1 MTDAVPLTRPAPAVG
16 APARTDQSVRAAV
29 ESRLRAR
36 YASERRFVWAGRI
49 AILTALAFLAVLL
62 TSIVAQG
69 ASTFWTHSM
78 AVAVRLDP
86 ERIDRRDVQG
96 ANYNLMVADAVMAKL
111 GLVDDEYGTVSD
123 EMRMLISG
131 DLGDQ
136 LREIVRDDPG
146 AIGRTVTVRGPASD
160 DADLYFKGQVDTAAP
175 EDERRLND
183 RQIAWLERLKVDGAV
198 QSGFNTDFF
207 TRSDSTEP
215 EQAGVLGAVV
225 GSALML
231 IVTALLSVPIGVM
244 AAVYLEEFAPRNR
257 FTDLIEVNINNLA
270 AVPSIVYGL
279 LGLAL
284 FINWLGLPRSTPI
297 VGGLVLAL
305 MALPTIII
313 ATRSSLK
320 AVPPSIR
327 EAALGVGAS
336 RTQAVFHHVLP
347 LAMPGV
353 LTGTIISLAHALG
366 ETAPLL
372 LIGMIA
378 FNPAVPSGFAD
389 SATVL
394 PVQVFIWENASER
407 AFHERTAAAIMVLLA
422 FMIVMNMA
430 AIVLRR
436 RFERRW

>member
-1 MTDAVPLTRPAPAVG
+1 MTDSVLDPAAGVGHIETSRIKAVV
-16 APARTDQSVRAAV
+16 Q
-29 ESRLRAR
+29 SRLKGRHAR
-36 YASERRFVWAGRI
+36 EQRFQWYGRI
-49 AILTALAFLAVLL
+49 AILTALTFLVVLL
-62 TSIVAQG
+62 GSILLQG
-69 ASTFWTHSM
+69 ASAFWAHRMSVP
-78 AVAVRLDP
+78 VALSAD
-86 ERIDRRDVQG
+86 RIDRNDLQG
-96 ANYNLMVADAVMAKL
+96 ANYDLIIAEALLARLGETDDDLGTLSGEMRNLVSSDL
-111 GLVDDEYGTVSD
+111 GFDLLDRLRIDPGLLGTTVTLEGPVSD
-123 EMRMLISG
+123 
-131 DLGDQ
+131 
-136 LREIVRDDPG
+136 
-146 AIGRTVTVRGPASD
+146 T
-160 DADLYFKGQVDTAAP
+160 ADLYYKGTIKRSTP
-175 EDERRLND
+175 EADRPLTD
-183 RQIAWLERLKVDGAV
+183 RQLGWLDRLRDDGLV
-198 QSGFNTDFF
+198 QGGFNTILL

-231 IVTALLSVPIGVM
+231 LVTAFLAVPIGVL

-257 FTDLIEVNINNLA
+257 FTDIVEVNINNLA

-279 LGLAL
+279 LGLAV
-284 FINWLGLPRSTPI
+284 FINWLGLPRSTPL

-305 MALPTIII
+305 MALPTVII

-336 RTQAVFHHVLP
+336 KTQAVFHHVLP

-353 LTGTIISLAHALG
+353 MTGTIISLAHAIG

-372 LIGMIA
+372 MIGMVA
-378 FNPAVPSGFAD
+378 FNPGIPTGFTD

-407 AFHERTAAAIMVLLA
+407 AFHERTAAAIIVLLV
-422 FMIVMNMA
+422 FMILMNAA